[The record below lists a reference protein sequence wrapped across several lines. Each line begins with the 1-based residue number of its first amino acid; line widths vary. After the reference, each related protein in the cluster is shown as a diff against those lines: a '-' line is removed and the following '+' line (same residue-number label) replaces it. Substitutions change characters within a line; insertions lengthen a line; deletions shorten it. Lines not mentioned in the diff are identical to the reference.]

1 MPVIA
6 EAFPYETVENDPL
19 EVKQFTLSNGLK
31 IFMSVNR
38 EEPRIYTNISVRS
51 GSKQD
56 PAETTGLA
64 HYMEHML
71 FKGTSK
77 IGAVDWDKESEYLE
91 KIADL
96 YEAHRQTQDAEERQA
111 IYAQIDQLSYEAAQL
126 VAPNEYDKLAG
137 AIGAKGTN
145 AYTWVEQTVYLNDIP
160 SNELERWMR
169 LESERFRM
177 MALRLFHTEL
187 ETVYEEFNMIQD
199 KDFRKVNNAIRQ
211 VLFPKH
217 PYGTQT
223 TIGTADHLKN
233 PSHHKIQWY
242 FQTYY
247 VPNNMALILAGDFNP
262 DEVVKLAEKYFGD
275 YQTKEL
281 PPFTFEEQP
290 EITSPIRKD
299 IYGQEAPFVDIA
311 WRVGST
317 QTVDPFMIS
326 LINGLLYNSQAG
338 LIDIH
343 LNQQQ
348 QVLDGEAWTW
358 TYADYSVLGL
368 FGRPRAGQSL
378 EEVEAL
384 LLEQVNK
391 LRKGEFDESLLKA
404 VVRDIKLQETKS
416 YRFNNHRVGAINTA
430 FLLDV
435 PWDKVVRLNDWNAKV
450 TKADIVKFAQEKLG
464 PDNFVVIYKQQGEDP
479 NVIKV
484 EKPQITPLQL
494 NREALSD
501 FGQAFLSQAAPRL
514 EPKFADF
521 DKNITRLSLSNGLSF
536 AYVRNP
542 NNALFQLNYI
552 FEMGKVND
560 PLLAIALI
568 YLPYLGTDR
577 YSAAQLQWE
586 FFRLG
591 LQFDVVSYDDRSYIT
606 LSGLEESFEEGL
618 QLFEHILSQVQ
629 PDQATLQNVVADILM
644 KRENAKKEKQF
655 ILRDALGN
663 YARYGSLSVF
673 TDRLSEAELKDL
685 KAEQLVVKI
694 KELCQFEHQVYY
706 YGQQEA
712 QRILSL
718 VETNHKV
725 PANFRK
731 LPPAKTYEQLATTK
745 NEVLFLDFPQVQAD
759 VLLVSRGTP
768 QFNLEQALMR
778 EWFNEYFGYGLS
790 SIVFQE
796 IRESRALAYSTYA
809 LFTAPK
815 KQKWAHYLQ
824 AYLGT
829 QPDKL
834 PDAIP
839 YLLKIL
845 EDMPAIEA
853 TMENARMSI
862 LKRIESSRIS
872 SSQLFWEAK
881 KVQDLGIVGQDLDK
895 LLYERL
901 QKATLDELVQFQKEH
916 VKGRNYTF
924 MVLGDQK
931 QIDLDYL
938 SKFGALRTLDMKE
951 VFGY

>member
-1 MPVIA
+1 MPVFA

-19 EVKQFTLSNGLK
+19 EVKQYTLSNGLK
-31 IFMSVNR
+31 IFMSVNT

-77 IGAVDWDKESEYLE
+77 IGAVDWEQESKYLE
-91 KIADL
+91 QIADL
-96 YEAHRQTQDAEERQA
+96 YEAHRQTQDPAERKE
-111 IYAQIDQLSYEAAQL
+111 IYSKIDQLSYEAAQL

-160 SNELERWMR
+160 SNELERWMH

-211 VLFPKH
+211 ALFPKH

-223 TIGTADHLKN
+223 TIGKADHLKN

-275 YQTKEL
+275 YQAKAL
-281 PPFTFEEQP
+281 PPFTFDDQP
-290 EITSPIRKD
+290 EIKSPIRKD

-311 WRVGST
+311 WRVGSID
-317 QTVDPFMIS
+317 TVDPFMLS
-326 LINGLLYNSQAG
+326 LINGLLFNSQAG
-338 LIDIH
+338 LIDIY

-348 QVLDGEAWTW
+348 QILDGEAWTW

-368 FGRPRAGQSL
+368 FGRPRAGQTL
-378 EEVEAL
+378 EAVEAL
-384 LLEQVNK
+384 LLEQVDK
-391 LRKGEFDESLLKA
+391 LRRGDFDESLLKA

-430 FLLDV
+430 FLLGV
-435 PWDKVVRLNDWNAKV
+435 PWDKVVQLNEWNGSIS
-450 TKADIVKFAQEKLG
+450 KAEIVQFAQEKLRV
-464 PDNFVVIYKQQGEDP
+464 DNFVVIYKQQGEDP

-484 EKPQITPLQL
+484 EKPEITPLSL
-494 NREALSD
+494 NREALSE
-501 FGQAFLSQAAPRL
+501 FGQAFLSQTAPRL
-514 EPKFADF
+514 KPKFADF
-521 DKNITRLSLSNGLSF
+521 DKDIKRLTVSNGIPF
-536 AYVRNP
+536 HYVRNT
-542 NNALFQLNYI
+542 NNSLFQLNYI

-560 PLLAIALI
+560 PVLAIALI
-568 YLPYLGTDR
+568 YLPYLGTNK

-591 LQFDVVSYDDRSYIT
+591 LQFDVVSYDERSYIT

-618 QLFEHILSQVQ
+618 QLFEHILANVQ
-629 PDQATLQNVVADILM
+629 PDQPTLQNVIADILL

-663 YARYGSLSVF
+663 YARYGAHSAF
-673 TDRLSEAELKDL
+673 TDRLSEAELKALQADQ
-685 KAEQLVVKI
+685 AVAKI
-694 KELCQFEHQVYY
+694 KSLCQFEHSIYY
-706 YGQQEA
+706 YGQEDVG
-712 QRILSL
+712 RIRRL
-718 VETNHKV
+718 VEAHHKT
-725 PANFRK
+725 PSTLRP
-731 LPPAKTYEQLATTK
+731 LPPAKTYKQLATTQ

-768 QFNLEQALMR
+768 NFNLEEALMR
-778 EWFNEYFGYGLS
+778 DWFNEYFGYGLS

-809 LFTAPK
+809 LYTAPK
-815 KQKWAHYLQ
+815 KKKWAHYLQ

-845 EDMPAIEA
+845 EDMPAITA
-853 TMENARMSI
+853 TMENARLSI

-872 SSQLFWEAK
+872 SSQLYWESK
-881 KVQDLGIVGQDLDK
+881 KLEDLGMKEDLDK
-895 LLYERL
+895 LLYQRL
-901 QKATLDELVQFQKEH
+901 QEASLEELIEFQKQH
-916 VKGRNYTF
+916 VKGRHYSF

-931 QIDLDYL
+931 HIDLGYL
-938 SKFGALRTLDMKE
+938 SSFGALRQLSMEE

>member
-1 MPVIA
+1 MSVSA
-6 EAFPYETVENDPL
+6 EAYSYETTENDPL
-19 EVKQFTLSNGLK
+19 KVKQYTLPNGLK
-31 IFMSVNR
+31 VFMSINK

-77 IGAVDWDKESEYLE
+77 IGAMDWEKESQYLQ

-96 YEAHRQTQDAEERQA
+96 YEAHRQTRNEEERQS
-111 IYAQIDQLSYEAAQL
+111 IYAEIDRLSNEAAQL

-137 AIGAKGTN
+137 SIGAKGTN

-160 SNELERWMR
+160 SNELERWFK

-211 VLFPKH
+211 SLFPRH

-247 VPNNMALILAGDFNP
+247 VPNNMALILAGDFDP
-262 DEVVKLAEKYFGD
+262 DEVVRLANKYFGD
-275 YQTKEL
+275 YQAKTL
-281 PPFTFEEQP
+281 PPFSFASQP

-299 IYGQEAPFVDIA
+299 IYGQEAAFVDLA
-311 WRVGST
+311 WRLGST
-317 QTVDPFMIS
+317 ETTDPFM
-326 LINGLLYNSQAG
+326 LTLVNGLLYNSQAG
-338 LIDIH
+338 LIDIN

-348 QVLDGEAWTW
+348 QLLDGEAWTW
-358 TYADYSVLGL
+358 IYADYSALGL
-368 FGRPRAGQSL
+368 FGRPRAGQTL
-378 EEVEAL
+378 EEAEAL
-384 LLEQVNK
+384 LLQQ
-391 LRKGEFDESLLKA
+391 LDLIRKGQFEESLLEA
-404 VVRDIKLQETKS
+404 VVRDIKLQEIKS
-416 YRFNNHRVGAINTA
+416 YRHNSHRVGAINTA

-435 PWDKVVRLNDWNAKV
+435 PWKTVVDLNEWNKTI
-450 TKADIVKFAQEKLG
+450 TKADIVNFVREKIR
-464 PDNFVVIYKQQGEDP
+464 PDNYVVIYKRQGDDP

-484 EKPQITPLQL
+484 EKPQITPLEL
-494 NREALSD
+494 NREALSS
-501 FGQAFLSQAAPRL
+501 FGKAFLSESAPRL
-514 EPKFADF
+514 EPQFADF
-521 DKNITRLSLSNGLSF
+521 KTQIKTDTLSNGLPFS
-536 AYVRNP
+536 YVENP
-542 NNALFQLNYI
+542 NNALFRLDYI

-568 YLPYLGTDR
+568 YLPYLGTNK
-577 YSAAQLQWE
+577 YSAAALQWE

-591 LQFDVVSYDDRSYIT
+591 LSFDVVSYDERSFVT
-606 LSGLEESFEEGL
+606 LSGLEESFAEGL
-618 QLFEHILSQVQ
+618 QLFEHILSQVKE
-629 PDQATLQNVVADILM
+629 DQETLQNVVADILI

-655 ILRDALGN
+655 ILRDALGS
-663 YARYGSLSVF
+663 YARHGAFSAF
-673 TDRLSEAELKDL
+673 TDRLSEVELQAL
-685 KAEQLVVKI
+685 KAETLVQKI
-694 KELCQFEHQVYY
+694 KALCQYEHQVYY
-706 YGQQEA
+706 YGQN
-712 QRILSL
+712 RPDSILPL
-718 VETNHKV
+718 LEKHHEVPKQLLKV
-725 PANFRK
+725 PPPK
-731 LPPAKTYEQLATTK
+731 KYPQLPTTK
-745 NEVLFLDFPQVQAD
+745 NEVLFLDFPQIQAD

-768 QFNLEQALMR
+768 QFSLEEALMR

-815 KQKWAHYLQ
+815 KTELAHYLQ

-839 YLLKIL
+839 YLMNIL
-845 EDMPAIEA
+845 EDMPVVEA
-853 TMENARMSI
+853 AMENARISI
-862 LKRIESSRIS
+862 LKRLESSRTAS
-872 SSQLFWEAK
+872 TQLFWESQRMK
-881 KVQDLGIVGQDLDK
+881 DLGMDQDLGK

-901 QKATLDELVQFQKEH
+901 KKATIQDLIDFQAKH
-916 VKGRNYTF
+916 VKNRHYTF

-931 QIDLDYL
+931 QIDMEYL
-938 SKFGALRTLDMKE
+938 KTFGDLRVLSMKD

>member
-6 EAFPYETVENDPL
+6 EAFPYDTVENDPL
-19 EVKQFTLSNGLK
+19 EVKQYTLSNGLK
-31 IFMSVNR
+31 IFMSVNT

-77 IGAVDWDKESEYLE
+77 IGAVDWEKESKYLE

-96 YEAHRQTQDAEERQA
+96 YEAHRQTQDPAERKA
-111 IYAQIDQLSYEAAQL
+111 IYAQIDQLSNEAAQL

-211 VLFPKH
+211 SLFPKH

-275 YQTKEL
+275 YQAKEL
-281 PPFTFEEQP
+281 PPFTFDDQP

-311 WRVGST
+311 WRVGSIDT
-317 QTVDPFMIS
+317 LDPFILS
-326 LINGLLYNSQAG
+326 LINGLLFNSQAG
-338 LIDIH
+338 LIDIN

-348 QVLDGEAWTW
+348 QILDGEAWTW

-378 EEVEAL
+378 EEVEVL
-384 LLEQVNK
+384 LLEQMDK

-430 FLLDV
+430 FLLGV
-435 PWDKVVRLNDWNAKV
+435 PWEKVVTLNDWNASV
-450 TKADIVKFAQEKLG
+450 TKADIVQFAQEKLRA
-464 PDNFVVIYKQQGEDP
+464 DNLVVIFKQQGDDP

-484 EKPQITPLQL
+484 EKPEITPLSL

-501 FGQAFLSQAAPRL
+501 FGQAFLSQTAPRL
-514 EPKFADF
+514 QPKFADF
-521 DKNITRLSLSNGLSF
+521 DKDISRLTLSNDIPF
-536 AYVRNP
+536 HYVRNP

-568 YLPYLGTDR
+568 YLPYLGTNK

-591 LQFDVVSYDDRSYIT
+591 LQFDVVSYDERSYIT

-618 QLFEHILSQVQ
+618 QLFEHILANVQ
-629 PDQATLQNVVADILM
+629 PDQTTLLNVVADILL
-644 KRENAKKEKQF
+644 KRQNAKKEKQF

-663 YARYGSLSVF
+663 YARYGAHSAF
-673 TDRLSEAELKDL
+673 TDRLSEAELKALD
-685 KAEQLVVKI
+685 AEQLIAKI
-694 KELCQFEHQVYY
+694 RTLCQFEHSVYY
-706 YGQQEA
+706 YGQQDA
-712 QRILSL
+712 QRIRSL
-718 VETNHKV
+718 VETHHNT
-725 PANFRK
+725 PSRL
-731 LPPAKTYEQLATTK
+731 LPLPTAKTYEQLATAQ

-768 QFNLEQALMR
+768 NFSLEEALMR
-778 EWFNEYFGYGLS
+778 DWFNEYFGYGLS

-809 LFTAPK
+809 LYTAPK
-815 KQKWAHYLQ
+815 KKDWAHYLQ

-845 EDMPAIEA
+845 EDMPAIQN
-853 TMENARMSI
+853 TMENARLSI

-872 SSQLFWEAK
+872 SSQLYWESK
-881 KVQDLGIVGQDLDK
+881 KLQDLGMNEDFDK
-895 LLYERL
+895 LLYKKL
-901 QKATLDELVQFQKEH
+901 QETSLEQLIEFQKQH
-916 VKGRNYTF
+916 VKGRFYKF
-924 MVLGDQK
+924 MVLGDRK
-931 QIDLDYL
+931 HIDLDYL
-938 SKFGALRTLDMKE
+938 SSFGALRQLDMEE

>member
-1 MPVIA
+1 MPVSA
-6 EAFPYETVENDPL
+6 ETFPYKTVENDPL
-19 EVKQFTLSNGLK
+19 HVKEYTLSNGLK
-31 IFMSVNR
+31 IFMSVNQ

-77 IGAVDWDKESEYLE
+77 IGAMDWEKESAYLE

-96 YEAHRQTQDAEERQA
+96 YEAHRQTKKEEERKA
-111 IYAQIDQLSYEAAQL
+111 IYAEIDQLSFEAAKL

-211 VLFPKH
+211 TLFPAH

-223 TIGTADHLKN
+223 TIGKAEHLKN

-247 VPNNMALILAGDFNP
+247 VPNNMALILAGDLDP
-262 DEVVKLAEKYFGD
+262 DEVVRLAEKYFGD
-275 YQTKEL
+275 YQAKEL
-281 PPFTFEEQP
+281 PPFTFQDQP
-290 EITSPIRKD
+290 TITSPIRKD

-317 QTVDPFMIS
+317 QTTDPFMLS
-326 LINGLLYNSQAG
+326 LINGLLFNSQAG

-348 QVLDGEAWTW
+348 RLLDGEAWTW

-368 FGRPRAGQSL
+368 FGRPRAGQQL
-378 EEVEAL
+378 AEVEAL
-384 LLEQVNK
+384 LLQQMER
-391 LRKGEFDESLLKA
+391 LRIGDFDESLLKA
-404 VVRDIKLQETKS
+404 VVRDIKLQEVKS

-435 PWDKVVRLNDWNAKV
+435 PWNKVVGLNDWNDTV
-450 TKADIVKFAQEKLG
+450 TKEQVVDFAREKLRA
-464 PDNFVVIYKQQGEDP
+464 DNFVVIYKQQGEDP

-484 EKPQITPLQL
+484 EKPEITPLQL
-494 NREALSD
+494 NREALSA
-501 FGQAFLSQAAPRL
+501 FGQAFLSETAPRL
-514 EPKFADF
+514 KPKFADF
-521 DKNITRLSLSNGLSF
+521 EKDIDKRSLSNGIAFS
-536 AYVRNP
+536 YVKNP
-542 NNALFQLNYI
+542 NHALFQLNYI

-577 YSAAQLQWE
+577 YTAPQLQWE

-591 LQFDVVSYDDRSYIT
+591 LQFDVVSYDERSYIT

-618 QLFEHILSQVQ
+618 QLFEHILSRVQ
-629 PDQATLQNVVADILM
+629 PDQDTLQKVVADILL
-644 KRENAKKEKQF
+644 KRENAKQEKQF

-663 YARYGSLSVF
+663 YARYGAHSAF
-673 TDRLSEAELKDL
+673 TDRLSTAELKALQAD
-685 KAEQLVVKI
+685 KLVQKI
-694 KELCQFEHQVYY
+694 RELCQFEHNIYY

-712 QRILSL
+712 QRVLSM
-718 VETNHKV
+718 VEKHHRV
-725 PANFRK
+725 PASLRK

-745 NEVLFLDFPQVQAD
+745 NEVLFLDFPQVQTD

-768 QFNLEQALMR
+768 NFNLEEALMR
-778 EWFNEYFGYGLS
+778 DWFNEYFGFGLS

-809 LFTAPK
+809 LYTAPK
-815 KQKWAHYLQ
+815 KKEWAHYVQ

-845 EDMPAIEA
+845 EDMPAIET
-853 TMENARMSI
+853 TMENARLSI

-872 SSQLFWEAK
+872 SSQLFWESK
-881 KVQDLGIVGQDLDK
+881 KLDDLGLAEDMDK
-895 LLYERL
+895 LLYEKL
-901 QKATLDELVQFQKEH
+901 QQASLEELIEFHQQH
-916 VKGRNYTF
+916 IKGRKYTF

-931 QIDLDYL
+931 QIDMDYL
-938 SKFGALRTLDMKE
+938 KEFGELRKLTMEE

>member
-6 EAFPYETVENDPL
+6 EAFPYDTVENDPL
-19 EVKQFTLSNGLK
+19 EVKQYTLSNGLK
-31 IFMSVNR
+31 VFMSVNT

-77 IGAVDWDKESEYLE
+77 IGAVDWEKESQYLE

-96 YEAHRQTQDAEERQA
+96 YEAHRQTQDPAERKA
-111 IYAQIDQLSYEAAQL
+111 IYAQIDQLSNEAAQL

-160 SNELERWMR
+160 ANELERWMR

-211 VLFPKH
+211 ALFPKH

-275 YQTKEL
+275 YQAKEL
-281 PPFTFEEQP
+281 PPFNFDDQP
-290 EITSPIRKD
+290 EISSPIRKD

-311 WRVGST
+311 WRVGSID
-317 QTVDPFMIS
+317 TVDPFMLS
-326 LINGLLYNSQAG
+326 LINGLLFNSQAG
-338 LIDIH
+338 LIDIN

-348 QVLDGEAWTW
+348 QILDGEAWTW

-378 EEVEAL
+378 EKVEAL
-384 LLEQVNK
+384 LLEQMDK

-430 FLLDV
+430 FLLGV
-435 PWDKVVRLNDWNAKV
+435 PWDKVVQLNDWNASV
-450 TKADIVKFAQEKLG
+450 SKADIVQFAQEKLRA
-464 PDNFVVIYKQQGEDP
+464 DNFVVIYKQQGDDP

-484 EKPQITPLQL
+484 EKPEITPLTL

-501 FGQAFLSQAAPRL
+501 FGQAFLSQTAPRL
-514 EPKFADF
+514 QPKFADF
-521 DKNITRLSLSNGLSF
+521 DKDITRSTLSNGIPF
-536 AYVRNP
+536 HYVRNP

-568 YLPYLGTDR
+568 YLPYLGTNK

-591 LQFDVVSYDDRSYIT
+591 LQFDVVSYDERSYIT

-618 QLFEHILSQVQ
+618 QLFEHILANVQ
-629 PDQATLQNVVADILM
+629 PDQATLQNVVADILL
-644 KRENAKKEKQF
+644 KRQNAKKEKQF

-663 YARYGSLSVF
+663 YARYGANSAF
-673 TDRLSEAELKDL
+673 TDRLSEAAL
-685 KAEQLVVKI
+685 KALEADQLIAKI
-694 KELCQFEHQVYY
+694 RTLCQFEHAVYY
-706 YGQQEA
+706 YGQQES

-718 VETNHKV
+718 VETHHETPN
-725 PANFRK
+725 RL
-731 LPPAKTYEQLATTK
+731 LPLPTAKTYEQLATTQ

-768 QFNLEQALMR
+768 NFSLEEALMR
-778 EWFNEYFGYGLS
+778 DWFNEYFGYGLS

-809 LFTAPK
+809 LYTAPK
-815 KQKWAHYLQ
+815 KKDWAHYLQ

-845 EDMPAIEA
+845 EDMPAIEN
-853 TMENARMSI
+853 TMENARLSI

-872 SSQLFWEAK
+872 SSQLYWESK
-881 KVQDLGIVGQDLDK
+881 KLQDLGMTEDFDR
-895 LLYERL
+895 LLYQKL
-901 QKATLDELVQFQKEH
+901 QETSLEQLIEFQKQH
-916 VKGRNYTF
+916 VKGRFYKF

-931 QIDLDYL
+931 HIDLSYL
-938 SKFGALRTLDMKE
+938 SSFGALRQLNMEE

>member
-1 MPVIA
+1 MPVFA
-6 EAFPYETVENDPL
+6 EAFPYETVKNDPL
-19 EVKQFTLSNGLK
+19 AVKQYTLSNGLR

-38 EEPRIYTNISVRS
+38 EEPRIHTNISVRS

-77 IGAVDWDKESEYLE
+77 IGAIDWEQESKYLE
-91 KIADL
+91 EIADL
-96 YEAHRQTQDAEERQA
+96 YEAHRQTQDPAERKA

-145 AYTWVEQTVYLNDIP
+145 AYTWLEQTVYLNDIP
-160 SNELERWMR
+160 ANELERWMR

-211 VLFPKH
+211 TLFPKH

-223 TIGTADHLKN
+223 TIGTAEHLKN

-262 DEVVKLAEKYFGD
+262 DEVVQLAEKYFGD
-275 YQTKEL
+275 YQTQEL
-281 PPFTFEEQP
+281 PPFTFDDQP
-290 EITSPIRKD
+290 EIKSPIRKN
-299 IYGQEAPFVDIA
+299 IYGQEASFVDIA
-311 WRVGST
+311 WRVGNVQSP
-317 QTVDPFMIS
+317 DPFMLS
-326 LINGLLYNSQAG
+326 LINGLLFNSQAG

-348 QVLDGEAWTW
+348 QILDGEAWTW
-358 TYADYSVLGL
+358 IYADYSVLGL
-368 FGRPRAGQSL
+368 FGRPRAGQTL
-378 EEVEAL
+378 EAVEAL
-384 LLEQVNK
+384 LLEQMDK
-391 LRKGEFDESLLKA
+391 IRRGEFDESLLKA
-404 VVRDIKLQETKS
+404 VVRDIKLQEIKS
-416 YRFNNHRVGAINTA
+416 YRFNKHRVGAMNTA
-430 FLLDV
+430 FLLGI
-435 PWDKVVRLNDWNAKV
+435 PWDKVVKLNDWNDSISKE
-450 TKADIVKFAQEKLG
+450 DIVKFAQEKLRA
-464 PDNFVVIYKQQGEDP
+464 DNFVVIYKQQGEDP

-484 EKPQITPLQL
+484 EKPEITPLNL

-501 FGQAFLSQAAPRL
+501 FGRAFLAETAPRL
-514 EPKFADF
+514 QPKFADF
-521 DKNITRLSLSNGLSF
+521 DRDITRLTVAKDIPF
-536 AYVRNP
+536 HYVRNP
-542 NNALFQLNYI
+542 NHALFQLNYI

-568 YLPYLGTDR
+568 YLPYLGTNK

-591 LQFDVVSYDDRSYIT
+591 LQFDVVSHDERSYIT

-618 QLFEHILSQVQ
+618 QLFEHILTSVQ
-629 PDQATLQNVVADILM
+629 PDQAKLQKVVADILL

-663 YARYGSLSVF
+663 YARYGAHSAF
-673 TDRLSEAELKDL
+673 TDRLSVPELKALEADQIVAL
-685 KAEQLVVKI
+685 I
-694 KELCQFEHQVYY
+694 RSLCQFEHTIYY
-706 YGQQEA
+706 YGQEDV
-712 QRILSL
+712 QRVRALL
-718 VETNHKV
+718 DTQHRV
-725 PANFRK
+725 PSPL
-731 LPPAKTYEQLATTK
+731 LPPPKPKTYKQLATTQ

-759 VLLVSRGTP
+759 VLMVSRGTP
-768 QFNLEQALMR
+768 TFDLEESLMR
-778 EWFNEYFGYGLS
+778 DWFNEYFGYGLS

-809 LFTAPK
+809 LYTAPK
-815 KQKWAHYLQ
+815 KRDWAHYLQ

-839 YLLKIL
+839 FLLKIL
-845 EDMPAIEA
+845 EDMPAITT
-853 TMENARMSI
+853 TMENARLSI
-862 LKRIESSRIS
+862 LKRIESSRIP
-872 SSQLFWEAK
+872 SSQLYWESK
-881 KVQDLGIVGQDLDK
+881 KLEDLGVKEDMEK
-895 LLYERL
+895 LLYQRL
-901 QKATLDELVQFQKEH
+901 QAATLEELIEFQKQY
-916 VKGRNYTF
+916 VKGRNYKF

-931 QIDLDYL
+931 HIDLDYL
-938 SKFGALRTLDMKE
+938 SSFGTLRQLSMED

>member
-6 EAFPYETVENDPL
+6 EAFPYDTVENDPL
-19 EVKQFTLSNGLK
+19 EVKQYTLSNGLK
-31 IFMSVNR
+31 IFMSVNT

-77 IGAVDWDKESEYLE
+77 IGAVDWEKESQYLE

-96 YEAHRQTQDAEERQA
+96 YEAHRQTQDPAERKA
-111 IYAQIDQLSYEAAQL
+111 IYAQIDQLSNEAAQL

-160 SNELERWMR
+160 ANELERWMR

-211 VLFPKH
+211 SLFPKH

-223 TIGTADHLKN
+223 TIGKADHLKN

-275 YQTKEL
+275 YQAKEL
-281 PPFTFEEQP
+281 PPFNFDDQP

-311 WRVGST
+311 WRVGSID
-317 QTVDPFMIS
+317 TVDPFMLS
-326 LINGLLYNSQAG
+326 LINGLLFNSQAG
-338 LIDIH
+338 LIDIN

-348 QVLDGEAWTW
+348 QILDGEAWTW

-368 FGRPRAGQSL
+368 FARPRAGQSL
-378 EEVEAL
+378 AEVEAL
-384 LLEQVNK
+384 LLEQMDK

-430 FLLDV
+430 FLLGV
-435 PWDKVVRLNDWNAKV
+435 PWDKVVQLNDWNASV
-450 TKADIVKFAQEKLG
+450 SKAAIVQFAQEKLRA
-464 PDNFVVIYKQQGEDP
+464 DNFVVIYKQQGDDP

-484 EKPQITPLQL
+484 EKPEITPLSL
-494 NREALSD
+494 NREALSE
-501 FGQAFLSQAAPRL
+501 FGQAFLSQTAPRL
-514 EPKFADF
+514 QPKFADF
-521 DKNITRLSLSNGLSF
+521 DKDINRTTLSNGIPF
-536 AYVRNP
+536 HYVRNP

-568 YLPYLGTDR
+568 YLPYLGTNK

-591 LQFDVVSYDDRSYIT
+591 LQFDVVSYDERSYIT

-618 QLFEHILSQVQ
+618 QLFEHILAHVQ
-629 PDQATLQNVVADILM
+629 PDQATLQNVVADILL
-644 KRENAKKEKQF
+644 KRQNAKKEKQF

-663 YARYGSLSVF
+663 YARYGAHSAF
-673 TDRLSEAELKDL
+673 TDRLSEAAL
-685 KAEQLVVKI
+685 KALDADQLIAKI
-694 KELCQFEHQVYY
+694 RTLCQFEHSVYY
-706 YGQQEA
+706 YGQQEST
-712 QRILSL
+712 RILSL
-718 VETNHKV
+718 VETHHET
-725 PANFRK
+725 PDRL
-731 LPPAKTYEQLATTK
+731 LPLPTAKTYQQLATGQ

-768 QFNLEQALMR
+768 TFSLEEALMR
-778 EWFNEYFGYGLS
+778 DWFNEYFGYGLS

-809 LFTAPK
+809 LYTAPK
-815 KQKWAHYLQ
+815 KKDWAHYLQ

-845 EDMPAIEA
+845 EDMPAIES
-853 TMENARMSI
+853 TMENARLSI

-872 SSQLFWEAK
+872 SSQLYWESK
-881 KVQDLGIVGQDLDK
+881 KLQDLGMKEDFDR
-895 LLYERL
+895 LLYKKL
-901 QKATLDELVQFQKEH
+901 QETSLEQLIEFQKQH
-916 VKGRNYTF
+916 VKGRFYKF
-924 MVLGDQK
+924 MVLGDRK
-931 QIDLDYL
+931 HIDLDYL
-938 SKFGALRTLDMKE
+938 SSFGALRQLNMEE

>member
-1 MPVIA
+1 MSVSA
-6 EAFPYETVENDPL
+6 EAYSYETIENDPL
-19 EVKQFTLSNGLK
+19 KVKQYTLANGLK
-31 IFMSVNR
+31 VFMSINK

-77 IGAVDWDKESEYLE
+77 IGAMDWDKESQYLE

-96 YEAHRQTQDAEERQA
+96 YEAHRQTQNEEERKS
-111 IYAQIDQLSYEAAQL
+111 IYTEIDRLSNEAAQL

-137 AIGAKGTN
+137 SIGAKGTN

-160 SNELERWMR
+160 SNELERWFK

-211 VLFPKH
+211 ALFPKH

-223 TIGTADHLKN
+223 TIGKADHLKN

-247 VPNNMALILAGDFNP
+247 VPNNMALILAGDFDP
-262 DEVVKLAEKYFGD
+262 DEVVRLANKYFGD
-275 YQTKEL
+275 YQTSEL
-281 PPFTFEEQP
+281 PPFSFESQP
-290 EITSPIRKD
+290 EITSPVRKD
-299 IYGQEAPFVDIA
+299 IYGQEAAFVDLA
-311 WRVGST
+311 WRLGST
-317 QTVDPFMIS
+317 ETTDPFM
-326 LINGLLYNSQAG
+326 LTLVNGLLYNSQAG
-338 LIDIH
+338 LIDIN

-348 QVLDGEAWTW
+348 QLLDAEAWTW
-358 TYADYSVLGL
+358 IYADYSALGL
-368 FGRPRAGQSL
+368 FARPRVGQTL
-378 EEVEAL
+378 EEAEVL
-384 LLEQVNK
+384 LLQQLDL
-391 LRKGEFDESLLKA
+391 LRKGQFEESLLEA
-404 VVRDIKLQETKS
+404 VVRDIKLQEIKS
-416 YRFNNHRVGAINTA
+416 YRHNSHRVGAINTA

-435 PWDKVVRLNDWNAKV
+435 PWKTVVNLNDWNTTI
-450 TKADIVKFAQEKLG
+450 TKADIINFVREKLR
-464 PDNFVVIYKQQGEDP
+464 PDNYVVIYKRQGADP
-479 NVIKV
+479 SVIKV
-484 EKPQITPLQL
+484 EKPQITPLEL
-494 NREALSD
+494 NRDALSS
-501 FGQAFLSQAAPRL
+501 FGQAFLAEAAPRL

-521 DKNITRLSLSNGLSF
+521 KTQIKKDTLSNGLTFS
-536 AYVRNP
+536 YVENP
-542 NNALFQLNYI
+542 NNALFRLDYI

-568 YLPYLGTDR
+568 YLPYLGTNR
-577 YSAAQLQWE
+577 YSAAALQWE

-591 LQFDVVSYDDRSYIT
+591 LSFDVVSYDERSFVT
-606 LSGLEESFEEGL
+606 LSGLEESFAEGL
-618 QLFEHILSQVQ
+618 QLFEHILSQVKED
-629 PDQATLQNVVADILM
+629 PETLQNVVADILV

-663 YARYGSLSVF
+663 YARHGALSAF
-673 TDRLSEAELKDL
+673 TDRLSEAQLQAL
-685 KAEQLVVKI
+685 KAETLVQKI
-694 KELCQFEHQVYY
+694 KELCHYEHQVYY
-706 YGQQEA
+706 YGQN
-712 QRILSL
+712 RPDSILPL
-718 VETNHKV
+718 LEKHHEVPQQLLKV
-725 PANFRK
+725 PPPRK
-731 LPPAKTYEQLATTK
+731 YPQLPTTK
-745 NEVLFLDFPQVQAD
+745 NEVLFLDFPQIQAD

-768 QFNLEQALMR
+768 HFSLEETLMR

-809 LFTAPK
+809 IFTAPK
-815 KQKWAHYLQ
+815 KTKLAHYLQ

-839 YLLKIL
+839 YLMNIL
-845 EDMPAIEA
+845 EDMPVVEA
-853 TMENARMSI
+853 AMENARISI
-862 LKRIESSRIS
+862 LKRLESSRIAS
-872 SSQLFWEAK
+872 TQLFWEAQRMK
-881 KVQDLGIVGQDLDK
+881 DLDMDQDLDK

-901 QKATLDELVQFQKEH
+901 QKASIQDLIDFQAEY
-916 VKGRNYTF
+916 VKNRHYTF

-931 QIDLDYL
+931 QIDMDYL
-938 SKFGALRTLDMKE
+938 KTFGELKTLSMKD

>member
-1 MPVIA
+1 MSVSA
-6 EAFPYETVENDPL
+6 EAYSYETTENDPL
-19 EVKQFTLSNGLK
+19 KVKLYTLPNGLK
-31 IFMSVNR
+31 VFMSINK

-77 IGAVDWDKESEYLE
+77 IGAMDWERESQYLQ

-96 YEAHRQTQDAEERQA
+96 YEAHRHTQEEEERQS
-111 IYAQIDQLSYEAAQL
+111 IYAEIDRLSNEAAQL

-137 AIGAKGTN
+137 SIGAKGTN
-145 AYTWVEQTVYLNDIP
+145 AYTWLEQTVYLNDIP
-160 SNELERWMR
+160 SNELERWFK

-211 VLFPKH
+211 SLFPRH

-247 VPNNMALILAGDFNP
+247 VPNNMALILAGDFDP
-262 DEVVKLAEKYFGD
+262 DEVVRLANKYFGD
-275 YQTKEL
+275 YQAQTL
-281 PPFTFEEQP
+281 PPFSFEPQP

-299 IYGQEAPFVDIA
+299 IYGQEAAFVDLA
-311 WRVGST
+311 WRLGST
-317 QTVDPFMIS
+317 ETTDPFMLT

-338 LIDIH
+338 LIDIN

-348 QVLDGEAWTW
+348 QLLDGEAWTW
-358 TYADYSVLGL
+358 IYADYSALGL
-368 FGRPRAGQSL
+368 FGRPRAGQTL
-378 EEVEAL
+378 EEAEAL
-384 LLEQVNK
+384 LLQQLDL
-391 LRKGEFDESLLKA
+391 LRKGQFEESLLEA
-404 VVRDIKLQETKS
+404 VVRDIKLQEIKS
-416 YRFNNHRVGAINTA
+416 YRHNSHRVGAINTA

-435 PWDKVVRLNDWNAKV
+435 PWKTVVDLNEWNKTI
-450 TKADIVKFAQEKLG
+450 TKADIVNFVREKIR
-464 PDNFVVIYKQQGEDP
+464 PDNYVVIYKRQGDDP

-484 EKPQITPLQL
+484 EKPLITPLEL
-494 NREALSD
+494 NREALSS
-501 FGQAFLSQAAPRL
+501 FGKAFLSEPAPPL

-521 DKNITRLSLSNGLSF
+521 KTQIKTDSLSSGLPFS
-536 AYVRNP
+536 YVENP
-542 NNALFQLNYI
+542 NNALFRLDYI

-568 YLPYLGTDR
+568 YLPYLGTNK
-577 YSAAQLQWE
+577 YSAAALQWE

-591 LQFDVVSYDDRSYIT
+591 LSFDVVSYDERSFVT
-606 LSGLEESFEEGL
+606 LSGLEESFSEGL
-618 QLFEHILSQVQ
+618 QLFEHILSQVKE
-629 PDQATLQNVVADILM
+629 DQETLQNVVADILL

-655 ILRDALGN
+655 ILRDALGS
-663 YARYGSLSVF
+663 YARHGAFSAF
-673 TDRLSEAELKDL
+673 TDRLSEAQLQAL
-685 KAEQLVVKI
+685 KAETLVQKI
-694 KELCQFEHQVYY
+694 KKLCHYEHQVYY
-706 YGQQEA
+706 YGQN
-712 QRILSL
+712 RPDSILPL
-718 VETNHKV
+718 LEKYHEVPKPLLKV
-725 PANFRK
+725 PPPRK
-731 LPPAKTYEQLATTK
+731 YPQLPTTK
-745 NEVLFLDFPQVQAD
+745 NEVLFLDFPQIQAD

-768 QFNLEQALMR
+768 QFNLEEALMR

-815 KQKWAHYLQ
+815 KTKLAHYLQ

-839 YLLKIL
+839 YLMNIL
-845 EDMPAIEA
+845 EDMPVVEAAI
-853 TMENARMSI
+853 ENARISI
-862 LKRIESSRIS
+862 LKRLESSRTPS
-872 SSQLFWEAK
+872 TQLFWEAQRMK
-881 KVQDLGIVGQDLDK
+881 DLGMDQDLGK
-895 LLYERL
+895 LLYDRL
-901 QKATLDELVQFQKEH
+901 KKATIQDLIDFQAKY
-916 VKGRNYTF
+916 VKNRYYTF

-931 QIDLDYL
+931 QIDMAYL
-938 SKFGALRTLDMKE
+938 KTFGDLRVLSMQD

>member
-6 EAFPYETVENDPL
+6 EAFPYDTVENDPL
-19 EVKQFTLSNGLK
+19 EVKQYTLSNGLK
-31 IFMSVNR
+31 IFMSVNT

-77 IGAVDWDKESEYLE
+77 IGAVDWEKESQYLE

-96 YEAHRQTQDAEERQA
+96 YEAHRQTQDPAERKA
-111 IYAQIDQLSYEAAQL
+111 IYAQIDQLSNEAAQL

-160 SNELERWMR
+160 ANELERWMR

-211 VLFPKH
+211 SLFPKH

-223 TIGTADHLKN
+223 TIGKADHLKN
-233 PSHHKIQWY
+233 PSHRKIQWY

-275 YQTKEL
+275 YQAKEL
-281 PPFTFEEQP
+281 PPFNFDDQP

-311 WRVGST
+311 WRVGSID
-317 QTVDPFMIS
+317 TVDPFMLS
-326 LINGLLYNSQAG
+326 LINGLLFNSQAG
-338 LIDIH
+338 LIDIN

-348 QVLDGEAWTW
+348 QILDGEAWTW

-368 FGRPRAGQSL
+368 FARPRAGQSL
-378 EEVEAL
+378 AEVEAL
-384 LLEQVNK
+384 LLEQMDK

-430 FLLDV
+430 FLLGV
-435 PWDKVVRLNDWNAKV
+435 PWDKVVQLNDWNASV
-450 TKADIVKFAQEKLG
+450 SKAAIVQFAQEKLRA
-464 PDNFVVIYKQQGEDP
+464 DNFVVIYKQQGDDP

-484 EKPQITPLQL
+484 EKPEITPLSL
-494 NREALSD
+494 NREALSE
-501 FGQAFLSQAAPRL
+501 FGQAFLSQTAPRL
-514 EPKFADF
+514 QPKFADF
-521 DKNITRLSLSNGLSF
+521 DKDINRTTLSNGIPF
-536 AYVRNP
+536 HYVRNP

-568 YLPYLGTDR
+568 YLPYLGTNK

-591 LQFDVVSYDDRSYIT
+591 LQFDVVSYDERSYIT

-618 QLFEHILSQVQ
+618 QLFEHILAHVQ
-629 PDQATLQNVVADILM
+629 PDQATLQNVVADILL
-644 KRENAKKEKQF
+644 KRQNAKKEKQF

-663 YARYGSLSVF
+663 YARYGAHSAF
-673 TDRLSEAELKDL
+673 TDRLSEAAL
-685 KAEQLVVKI
+685 KALDADQLIAKI
-694 KELCQFEHQVYY
+694 RTLCQFEHSVYY
-706 YGQQEA
+706 YGQQEST
-712 QRILSL
+712 RILSL
-718 VETNHKV
+718 VETHHET
-725 PANFRK
+725 PDRL
-731 LPPAKTYEQLATTK
+731 LPLPTAKTYQQLATGQ

-768 QFNLEQALMR
+768 TFSLEEALMR
-778 EWFNEYFGYGLS
+778 DWFNEYFGYGLS

-809 LFTAPK
+809 LYTAPK
-815 KQKWAHYLQ
+815 KKDWAHYLQ

-845 EDMPAIEA
+845 EDMPAIES
-853 TMENARMSI
+853 TMENARLSI

-872 SSQLFWEAK
+872 SSQLYWESK
-881 KVQDLGIVGQDLDK
+881 KLQDLGMKEDFDR
-895 LLYERL
+895 LLYKKL
-901 QKATLDELVQFQKEH
+901 QETSLEQLIEFQKQH
-916 VKGRNYTF
+916 VKGRFYKF
-924 MVLGDQK
+924 MVLGDRK
-931 QIDLDYL
+931 HIDLDYL
-938 SKFGALRTLDMKE
+938 SSFGALRQLNMEE

>member
-1 MPVIA
+1 MPVFA
-6 EAFPYETVENDPL
+6 ETYTYKTVENDPL
-19 EVKQFTLSNGLK
+19 QVKQYTLSNGLK
-31 IFMSVNR
+31 IFMSVNE

-77 IGAVDWDKESEYLE
+77 IGAMDWEKESVYLE

-96 YEAHRQTQDAEERQA
+96 YEAHRQTKNEEERKA
-111 IYAQIDQLSYEAAQL
+111 IYAEIDRLSYEAAQL

-187 ETVYEEFNMIQD
+187 ETVYEEFNMMQD

-223 TIGTADHLKN
+223 TIGKAEHLKN

-247 VPNNMALILAGDFNP
+247 VPNNMALILAGDLNP
-262 DEVVKLAEKYFGD
+262 DEVVRLAEKYFGD
-275 YQTKEL
+275 YQAKEL

-290 EITSPIRKD
+290 EISAPIRKHM
-299 IYGQEAPFVDIA
+299 YGLEAPFVDIA

-317 QTVDPFMIS
+317 QTKDPFMLS

-348 QVLDGEAWTW
+348 QLLDGEAWTW

-368 FGRPRAGQSL
+368 FGRPRRGQSL

-384 LLEQVNK
+384 LLKQMER
-391 LRKGEFDESLLKA
+391 LRAGDFDESLLKA
-404 VVRDIKLQETKS
+404 VVRDIKLQEIKS
-416 YRFNNHRVGAINTA
+416 YRFNNHRVGAMNTA

-435 PWDKVVRLNDWNAKV
+435 PWDKVVRLNDWNAAV
-450 TKADIVKFAQEKLG
+450 TKDEIVSFAREKLRA
-464 PDNFVVIYKQQGEDP
+464 DNFVVIYKQQGEDP
-479 NVIKV
+479 DVIKV
-484 EKPQITPLQL
+484 EKPEITPLQL
-494 NREALSD
+494 NRRALSA
-501 FGQAFLSQAAPRL
+501 FGQSFLSETAPRL
-514 EPKFADF
+514 KPKFAEF
-521 DKNITRLSLSNGLSF
+521 DKDITTSSLSNGIPFS
-536 AYVRNP
+536 YVRNP
-542 NNALFQLNYI
+542 NHALFQLNYI

-568 YLPYLGTDR
+568 YLPYIGTNR
-577 YSAAQLQWE
+577 YTAAQLQWE

-591 LQFDVVSYDDRSYIT
+591 LQFDVSCYDDRSYIT

-618 QLFEHILSQVQ
+618 QLFEHILAHVQ
-629 PDQATLQNVVADILM
+629 PDQSTLQKVVADILL

-663 YARYGSLSVF
+663 YARYGAHSAF
-673 TDRLSEAELKDL
+673 TDRLSEAELKAL
-685 KAEQLVVKI
+685 QAEELVTKI
-694 KELCQFEHQVYY
+694 RALPQFEHHIYY

-718 VETNHKV
+718 VENHHQV
-725 PANFRK
+725 PATLRK
-731 LPPAKTYEQLATTK
+731 LPSAKSYEQLATTR
-745 NEVLFLDFPQVQAD
+745 NEVLFLDFPQVQTD

-768 QFNLEQALMR
+768 HFSLEEALMR
-778 EWFNEYFGYGLS
+778 DWFNEYFGFGLS

-809 LFTAPK
+809 LYTVPK
-815 KQKWAHYLQ
+815 KKDWAHYVQ

-839 YLLKIL
+839 YLLQIL
-845 EDMPAIEA
+845 EDMPAIET
-853 TMENARMSI
+853 TMENARLSM

-872 SSQLFWEAK
+872 SSQLFWEFK
-881 KVQDLGIVGQDLDK
+881 KVRDLGMTEDMNK

-901 QKATLDELVQFQKEH
+901 QQASLDELIEFHKQH
-916 VKGRNYTF
+916 VKGRKYTF

-938 SKFGALRTLDMKE
+938 KNFGNLRTLTMEE

>member
-1 MPVIA
+1 MSVSA
-6 EAFPYETVENDPL
+6 EAYSYETTENDPL
-19 EVKQFTLSNGLK
+19 KVKQYTLPNGLK
-31 IFMSVNR
+31 VFMSINK

-77 IGAVDWDKESEYLE
+77 IGAMDWEKESQYLQ

-96 YEAHRQTQDAEERQA
+96 YEAHRQTQNEEERQS
-111 IYAQIDQLSYEAAQL
+111 IYAEIDRLSNEAAQL

-137 AIGAKGTN
+137 SIGAKGTN

-160 SNELERWMR
+160 SKELERWFK

-211 VLFPKH
+211 SLFPQH

-247 VPNNMALILAGDFNP
+247 VPNNMALILAGDFDP
-262 DEVVKLAEKYFGD
+262 DEVVRLANKYFGD
-275 YQTKEL
+275 YQAKTL
-281 PPFTFEEQP
+281 PPFSFEPQP

-299 IYGQEAPFVDIA
+299 IYGQEAAFVDLA
-311 WRVGST
+311 WRLGST
-317 QTVDPFMIS
+317 ETTDPFMLT

-338 LIDIH
+338 LIDIN

-348 QVLDGEAWTW
+348 QLLDGEAWTW
-358 TYADYSVLGL
+358 IYADYSALGL

-378 EEVEAL
+378 EEAEAL
-384 LLEQVNK
+384 LLQQLDL
-391 LRKGEFDESLLKA
+391 LRKGQFEESLLEA
-404 VVRDIKLQETKS
+404 VVRVIKLQEIKS
-416 YRFNNHRVGAINTA
+416 YRHNSHRVGAINTA

-435 PWDKVVRLNDWNAKV
+435 PWKTVVDLNEWNKTI
-450 TKADIVKFAQEKLG
+450 TKADIVNFVREKIR
-464 PDNFVVIYKQQGEDP
+464 PDNYVVIYKRQGDDP

-484 EKPQITPLQL
+484 EKPQITPLEL
-494 NREALSD
+494 NREALSS
-501 FGQAFLSQAAPRL
+501 FGKAFLSESAPRL

-521 DKNITRLSLSNGLSF
+521 KTQIKTDTLSNGLPFS
-536 AYVRNP
+536 YVENP
-542 NNALFQLNYI
+542 NNALFRLDYI

-568 YLPYLGTDR
+568 YLPYLGTNK
-577 YSAAQLQWE
+577 YSAAALQWE

-591 LQFDVVSYDDRSYIT
+591 LSFDVVSYDERSFVT
-606 LSGLEESFEEGL
+606 LSGLEESFAEGL
-618 QLFEHILSQVQ
+618 QLFEHILSQVKE
-629 PDQATLQNVVADILM
+629 DQEALQNVVADILI

-655 ILRDALGN
+655 ILRDALGS
-663 YARYGSLSVF
+663 YARHGAFSAF
-673 TDRLSEAELKDL
+673 TDRLSEEELQAL
-685 KAEQLVVKI
+685 KAETLVQKI
-694 KELCQFEHQVYY
+694 KALCQYEHQVYY
-706 YGQQEA
+706 YGQNRPA
-712 QRILSL
+712 SILPL
-718 VETNHKV
+718 LEKHHEVPKQLLKV
-725 PANFRK
+725 PPPK
-731 LPPAKTYEQLATTK
+731 KYPQLPTTK
-745 NEVLFLDFPQVQAD
+745 NEVLFLDFPQIQAD

-768 QFNLEQALMR
+768 QFSLEEALMR

-815 KQKWAHYLQ
+815 KTELAHYLQ

-839 YLLKIL
+839 YLLNIL
-845 EDMPAIEA
+845 EDMPVVEA
-853 TMENARMSI
+853 AMENARISI
-862 LKRIESSRIS
+862 LKRLESSRTAS
-872 SSQLFWEAK
+872 TQLFWEAQRMK
-881 KVQDLGIVGQDLDK
+881 DLGMDQDLDR
-895 LLYERL
+895 LLYQRL
-901 QKATLDELVQFQKEH
+901 KKATIQDLIDFQAKY
-916 VKGRNYTF
+916 VKNRHYTF

-931 QIDLDYL
+931 QIDKEYL
-938 SKFGALRTLDMKE
+938 KTFGELKVLSMKD

>member
-1 MPVIA
+1 MSVSA
-6 EAFPYETVENDPL
+6 EAYSYETTENDPL
-19 EVKQFTLSNGLK
+19 KVKQYTLPNGLK
-31 IFMSVNR
+31 VFMSINK

-77 IGAVDWDKESEYLE
+77 IGAMDWERESQYLQ

-96 YEAHRQTQDAEERQA
+96 YEAHRHTQEEEERQS
-111 IYAQIDQLSYEAAQL
+111 IYAEIDRLSNEAAQL

-137 AIGAKGTN
+137 SIGAKGTN
-145 AYTWVEQTVYLNDIP
+145 AYTWLEQTVYLNDIP
-160 SNELERWMR
+160 SNELERWFK

-211 VLFPKH
+211 SLFPRH

-247 VPNNMALILAGDFNP
+247 VPNNMALILAGDFDP
-262 DEVVKLAEKYFGD
+262 DEVVRLANKYFGD
-275 YQTKEL
+275 YQAQTL
-281 PPFTFEEQP
+281 PPFSFEPQP

-299 IYGQEAPFVDIA
+299 IYGQEAAFVDLA
-311 WRVGST
+311 WRLGST
-317 QTVDPFMIS
+317 ETTDPFMLT

-338 LIDIH
+338 LIDIN

-348 QVLDGEAWTW
+348 QLLDGEAWTW
-358 TYADYSVLGL
+358 IYADYSALGL
-368 FGRPRAGQSL
+368 FGRPRAGQTL
-378 EEVEAL
+378 EEAEAL
-384 LLEQVNK
+384 LLQQLDL
-391 LRKGEFDESLLKA
+391 LRKGQFEESLLEA
-404 VVRDIKLQETKS
+404 VVRDIKLQEIKS
-416 YRFNNHRVGAINTA
+416 YRHNSHRVGAINTA

-435 PWDKVVRLNDWNAKV
+435 PWKTVVDLNEWNKTI
-450 TKADIVKFAQEKLG
+450 TKADIVNFVREKIR
-464 PDNFVVIYKQQGEDP
+464 PDNYVVIYKRQGDDP

-484 EKPQITPLQL
+484 EKPLITPLEL
-494 NREALSD
+494 NREALSS
-501 FGQAFLSQAAPRL
+501 FGKAFLSEPAPPL

-521 DKNITRLSLSNGLSF
+521 KTQIKTDSLSSGLPFS
-536 AYVRNP
+536 YVENP
-542 NNALFQLNYI
+542 NNALFRLDYI

-568 YLPYLGTDR
+568 YLPYLGTNK
-577 YSAAQLQWE
+577 YSAAALQWE

-591 LQFDVVSYDDRSYIT
+591 LSFDVVSYDERSFVT
-606 LSGLEESFEEGL
+606 LSGLEESFSEGL
-618 QLFEHILSQVQ
+618 QLFEHILSQVKE
-629 PDQATLQNVVADILM
+629 DQETLQNVVADILL

-655 ILRDALGN
+655 ILRDALGS
-663 YARYGSLSVF
+663 YARHGAFSAF
-673 TDRLSEAELKDL
+673 TDRLSEAQLQAL
-685 KAEQLVVKI
+685 KAETLVQKI
-694 KELCQFEHQVYY
+694 KKLCHYEHQVYY
-706 YGQQEA
+706 YGQN
-712 QRILSL
+712 RPDSILPL
-718 VETNHKV
+718 LEKYHEVPKPLLKV
-725 PANFRK
+725 PPPRK
-731 LPPAKTYEQLATTK
+731 YPQLPTTK
-745 NEVLFLDFPQVQAD
+745 NEVLFLDFPQIQAD

-768 QFNLEQALMR
+768 QFNLEEALMR

-815 KQKWAHYLQ
+815 KTKLAHYLQ

-839 YLLKIL
+839 YLMNIL
-845 EDMPAIEA
+845 EDMPVVEAAI
-853 TMENARMSI
+853 ENARISI
-862 LKRIESSRIS
+862 LKRLESSRTPS
-872 SSQLFWEAK
+872 TQLFWEAQRMK
-881 KVQDLGIVGQDLDK
+881 DLGMDQDLGK
-895 LLYERL
+895 LLYDRL
-901 QKATLDELVQFQKEH
+901 KKATIQDLIDFQAKY
-916 VKGRNYTF
+916 VKNRYYTF

-931 QIDLDYL
+931 QIDMAYL
-938 SKFGALRTLDMKE
+938 KTFGDLRVLSMQD

>member
-19 EVKQFTLSNGLK
+19 EVKQYTLSNGLK
-31 IFMSVNR
+31 IFMSVNT

-77 IGAVDWDKESEYLE
+77 IGAVDWEKESQYLE

-96 YEAHRQTQDAEERQA
+96 YEAHRQTQDPAERKA
-111 IYAQIDQLSYEAAQL
+111 IYAQIDQLSNEAAQL

-160 SNELERWMR
+160 ANELERWMR

-199 KDFRKVNNAIRQ
+199 KDFRKVNNAIRKA
-211 VLFPKH
+211 LFPKH

-247 VPNNMALILAGDFNP
+247 VPNNMALILAGDFDP

-275 YQTKEL
+275 YQAKEL
-281 PPFTFEEQP
+281 PAFTYDDQP
-290 EITSPIRKD
+290 EIVSPIRKD

-311 WRVGST
+311 WRVGSID
-317 QTVDPFMIS
+317 TVDPFMIS
-326 LINGLLYNSQAG
+326 LINGLLFNSQAG
-338 LIDIH
+338 LIDIN

-348 QVLDGEAWTW
+348 QILDGEAWTW

-378 EEVEAL
+378 EEVEVL
-384 LLEQVNK
+384 LLEQMDK

-404 VVRDIKLQETKS
+404 VVRDIKLQEVKS

-430 FLLDV
+430 FLLGV
-435 PWDKVVRLNDWNAKV
+435 PWDKVVHLNDWNASIS
-450 TKADIVKFAQEKLG
+450 KADIVQFAQEKLRA
-464 PDNFVVIYKQQGEDP
+464 DNFVVIYKQQGEDP

-484 EKPQITPLQL
+484 EKPEITPLSL

-501 FGQAFLSQAAPRL
+501 FGQAFLSQTAPRL
-514 EPKFADF
+514 QPKFADF
-521 DKNITRLSLSNGLSF
+521 EKDITRQTLSNGIPF
-536 AYVRNP
+536 HYVRNP

-568 YLPYLGTDR
+568 YLPYLGTNK
-577 YSAAQLQWE
+577 YSAAELQWE

-591 LQFDVVSYDDRSYIT
+591 LQFDVVSYDERSYLT

-618 QLFEHILSQVQ
+618 QLFEHILANVQ
-629 PDQATLQNVVADILM
+629 ADQATLQKVVADILL
-644 KRENAKKEKQF
+644 KRQNAKKEKQF

-663 YARYGSLSVF
+663 YARYGAHSAF
-673 TDRLSEAELKDL
+673 TDRLSQAELKALEAD
-685 KAEQLVVKI
+685 QLIAKI
-694 KELCQFEHQVYY
+694 KTLCQFEHTVYY
-706 YGQQEA
+706 YGQQESH
-712 QRILSL
+712 RIRSL
-718 VETNHKV
+718 VENYHETPN
-725 PANFRK
+725 PLRS
-731 LPPAKTYEQLATTK
+731 LPPAKTYKQLATTE
-745 NEVLFLDFPQVQAD
+745 NEILFLDFPQVQAD

-768 QFNLEQALMR
+768 NFSLEEALMR
-778 EWFNEYFGYGLS
+778 DWFNEYFGFGLS

-809 LFTAPK
+809 LYTAPK
-815 KQKWAHYLQ
+815 KKDWAHYLQ

-845 EDMPAIEA
+845 EDMPAIEN
-853 TMENARMSI
+853 TMENARLSI

-872 SSQLFWEAK
+872 SSQLYWESK
-881 KVQDLGIVGQDLDK
+881 KLQDLGMTEDFDR
-895 LLYERL
+895 LLYKNL
-901 QKATLDELVQFQKEH
+901 QEASLEQLIAFQKEH
-916 VKGRNYTF
+916 VKGRFYNF
-924 MVLGDQK
+924 MVLGDRK
-931 QIDLDYL
+931 HIDLDYL
-938 SKFGALRTLDMKE
+938 SSFGALRQLSMEE